1 MTELMDSPTGLI
13 NSQTEDIFFDK
24 RNMLRDANHST
35 SYIGPAESYM
45 RTLSDLSQSTV
56 RSYLRNIARIFDKN
70 IEDFP
75 WHQLDQDVVIY
86 ILDNLTKTG
95 LAPGTV
101 GSYLS
106 AIKGVCLSALNKKTM
121 SPERHHLI
129 NIIKKPKGSRVKKE
143 GTLLSAENIRDLI
156 KTCDQDLN
164 KTKGVRDK
172 AIIIIL
178 RGCGL
183 RRTELI
189 NIRINRI
196 NFTEKKLTVVG
207 KGNKEREI
215 WFSERVKQAIL
226 DWLGMITNSS
236 LEIAADNFLFLR
248 AHKSGK
254 VINQRIC
261 SQTVF
266 DIFQAK
272 QKLMM
277 VKKFGPHDFRR
288 TYITELINDGNA
300 IEDIQGL
307 VGHSSPETTRVYDLN
322 KKRNLKKIGQDITF

>member
-1 MTELMDSPTGLI
+1 MTELIDSPE
-13 NSQTEDIFFDK
+13 EDIFFDK
-24 RNMLRDANHST
+24 RNILSDANHST
-35 SYIGPAESYM
+35 FYIGPAESYM
-45 RTLSDLSQSTV
+45 RTLSDLSQSTI
-56 RSYLRNIARIFDKN
+56 RSYLRNVARIFDKN

-106 AIKGVCLSALNKKTM
+106 AIKGVCLSALNKKLI

-129 NIIKKPKGSRVKKE
+129 NMIKKPKGSRVKKE
-143 GTLLSAENIRDLI
+143 GTLLSGENIRDLI
-156 KTCDQDLN
+156 KTCELDFN
-164 KTKGVRDK
+164 KTKGIRDK

-183 RRTELI
+183 RRSELI
-189 NIRINRI
+189 NIRINTI
-196 NFTEKKLTVVG
+196 NFAEKRLTVVG

-215 WFSERVKQAIL
+215 WFNDRVKEVMS
-226 DWLGMITNSS
+226 DWLDIINNSS
-236 LEIAADNFLFLR
+236 LKIAEDNFLFLR

-254 VINQRIC
+254 IINQRIC
-261 SQTVF
+261 SQTIF
-266 DIFQAK
+266 DVLQAK
-272 QKLMM
+272 QKMIV

-288 TYITELINDGNA
+288 TYITELINNGNA

-322 KKRNLKKIGQDITF
+322 KKRNLKKIGQDIVF

>member
-1 MTELMDSPTGLI
+1 MTELIDSPE
-13 NSQTEDIFFDK
+13 EDIFFDK
-24 RNMLRDANHST
+24 RNILSDANNST
-35 SYIGPAESYM
+35 FYIGPAESYM
-45 RTLSDLSQSTV
+45 RTLSDLSQSTI

-106 AIKGVCLSALNKKTM
+106 AIKGVCLSALNKKLI

-129 NIIKKPKGSRVKKE
+129 NMIKKPKGSRVKKE
-143 GTLLSAENIRDLI
+143 GTLLSSENIRDLI
-156 KTCDQDLN
+156 KTCELDFN
-164 KTKGVRDK
+164 KTKGIRDK

-183 RRTELI
+183 RRSELI
-189 NIRINRI
+189 NIRINTI

-215 WFSERVKQAIL
+215 WFNDRVKEVMS
-226 DWLGMITNSS
+226 DWLDIINNSS
-236 LEIAADNFLFLR
+236 LKIAEDNFLFLR

-254 VINQRIC
+254 IINQRIC
-261 SQTVF
+261 SQTIF
-266 DIFQAK
+266 DVLQAK
-272 QKLMM
+272 QKMIV

-288 TYITELINDGNA
+288 TYITELINNGNA

-322 KKRNLKKIGQDITF
+322 KKRNLKKIGQDIVF

>member
-1 MTELMDSPTGLI
+1 MTELTDSPE
-13 NSQTEDIFFDK
+13 EDIFFDK
-24 RNMLRDANHST
+24 RNRLSDNNHST
-35 SYIGPAESYM
+35 FYIGPAESYI
-45 RTLSDLSQSTV
+45 RTLSDLSQSTI
-56 RSYLRNIARIFDKN
+56 RSYLRNIARLFNKN

-86 ILDNLTKTG
+86 ILDSLTKTG

-106 AIKGVCLSALNKKTM
+106 AIKGVCLSALNKKLI

-143 GTLLSAENIRDLI
+143 GTLLSSENIRDLI
-156 KTCDQDLN
+156 NTCELDLN
-164 KTKGVRDK
+164 KTKGIRDK

-189 NIRINRI
+189 NIRINTI
-196 NFTEKKLTVVG
+196 NLTEKKLTVVG

-215 WFSERVKQAIL
+215 WFNDRVKDAIL
-226 DWLGMITNSS
+226 DWLEMINNSS
-236 LEIAADNFLFLR
+236 LEIAEDNFLFLR

-254 VINQRIC
+254 IVNQKIC
-261 SQTVF
+261 SQTIF
-266 DIFQAK
+266 DVLQAK
-272 QKLMM
+272 QKMIV

-288 TYITELINDGNA
+288 TYITELINNGNA

-307 VGHSSPETTRVYDLN
+307 VGHSSPETTRIYDLN
-322 KKRNLKKIGQDITF
+322 KKRNLKKIGQDIVF

>member
-1 MTELMDSPTGLI
+1 MTELIDPPE
-13 NSQTEDIFFDK
+13 EDIFFDK
-24 RNMLRDANHST
+24 RNMLSNANHST
-35 SYIGPAESYM
+35 FYIGPAESYL
-45 RTLSDLSQSTV
+45 RTLSDLSQSTI

-75 WHQLDQDVVIY
+75 WHQLDQDVVTY

-106 AIKGVCLSALNKKTM
+106 AIKGVCLSALNKKLI

-129 NIIKKPKGSRVKKE
+129 NMIKKPKGSRIKKE
-143 GTLLSAENIRDLI
+143 GTLLSGDNINDLI
-156 KTCDQDLN
+156 KTCELDLN
-164 KTKGVRDK
+164 KTKGIRDK

-183 RRTELI
+183 RRSELI
-189 NIRINRI
+189 NIRINTI

-215 WFSERVKQAIL
+215 WFNDRVKQAIS
-226 DWLGMITNSS
+226 DWLENINKSS
-236 LEIAADNFLFLR
+236 LQIKEDNFLFLR

-254 VINQRIC
+254 IINKRIC
-261 SQTVF
+261 SQTIF
-266 DIFQAK
+266 DVLQEK
-272 QKLMM
+272 QKKIV

-288 TYITELINDGNA
+288 TYITELINNGNA

-307 VGHSSPETTRVYDLN
+307 VGHSSPETTRIYDLN
-322 KKRNLKKIGQDITF
+322 KKRNLKKIGQDIVF